1 MCLWPS
7 DSSSTAINKH
17 IIHSM
22 ELFHFIF
29 CFNQIDSFAL
39 LWVVSYTQQILL
51 FLTKLLSKNSS
62 GDSIS
67 TMSNSEHNII
77 TGHAGYVLEDVP
89 HLSDYIPHLTVT
101 SSSPNASLLFAKN
114 TLWTKKDT
122 TLCCF
127 LYEFVYIYMYIF
139 HWLQTCSDLWFFFV
153 VVDHADIS

>member
-77 TGHAGYVLEDVP
+77 TGNAGYVLEDVP
-89 HLSDYIPHLTVT
+89 HLSNYIPHLTVT
-101 SSSPNASLLFAKN
+101 SSSPNASLLFAKKN
-114 TLWTKKDT
+114 FEEKERHYCVL
-122 TLCCF
+122 LFCMS
-127 LYEFVYIYMYIF
+127 LYIF

-153 VVDHADIS
+153 VHHADIS